1 MSVYM
6 TRHGESVNNILNII
20 GGDCNITKKGEEYSK
35 ILGSYFKNKKICVW
49 TSKLQRTKET
59 AVNIDSPSIECE
71 NLNEIHSGDFEGMSL
86 DTIKNNYPDLYEFR
100 NKDKIN
106 NSYPNG
112 ESYNDL
118 YNRVSI
124 VLDTISKYDSDISFG
139 ARSDISFGAR
149 SDISF
154 GARSDIILI
163 IGHQAVCR
171 VIYSYF
177 TKKPLS
183 ECINVDINLHTLY
196 ELKDQE
202 FMKVL

>member
-59 AVNIDSPSIECE
+59 AANIDSPSIECE

-124 VLDTISKYDSDISFG
+124 VLDLKSFKTG
-139 ARSDISFGAR
+139 
-149 SDISF
+149 
-154 GARSDIILI
+154 
-163 IGHQAVCR
+163 
-171 VIYSYF
+171 
-177 TKKPLS
+177 
-183 ECINVDINLHTLY
+183 
-196 ELKDQE
+196 
-202 FMKVL
+202 

>member
-1 MSVYM
+1 MLAAYEDTLVIS
-6 TRHGESVNNILNII
+6 
-20 GGDCNITKKGEEYSK
+20 
-35 ILGSYFKNKKICVW
+35 F
-49 TSKLQRTKET
+49 
-59 AVNIDSPSIECE
+59 AE

-124 VLDTISKYDSDISFG
+124 ALDNISKYN
-139 ARSDISFGAR
+139 

-196 ELKDQE
+196 KLKDQE
-202 FMKVL
+202 FIKVL